1 MICGVPLL
9 DRKIAPKKNCNP
21 KESPKG
27 VNFIKSHENHP
38 AVLEKGDESSW
49 RGEIDEIIVF
59 SVNDY
64 SLSCFTQHLQRR
76 TKCKL
81 LCDIAR
87 NGLRI

>member
-38 AVLEKGDESSW
+38 AVLEKGDESW

-59 SVNDY
+59 SVYDY
-64 SLSCFTQHLQRR
+64 ALSCFTQHLQRHKHNASFYV
-76 TKCKL
+76 TSL
-81 LCDIAR
+81 EM
-87 NGLRI
+87 GYM

>member
-9 DRKIAPKKNCNP
+9 DRKIAPKKNCNT

-38 AVLEKGDESSW
+38 AVLEKETRVGG
-49 RGEIDEIIVF
+49 GEIDEIIVF
-59 SVNDY
+59 SVYDY

-76 TKCKL
+76 IQGFYVTSL
-81 LCDIAR
+81 FSR
-87 NGLRI
+87 

>member
-59 SVNDY
+59 SVYDLLGLFHV
-64 SLSCFTQHLQRR
+64 SLNIFKVSIMHAFM
-76 TKCKL
+76 
-81 LCDIAR
+81 
-87 NGLRI
+87 

>member
-38 AVLEKGDESSW
+38 AVLEKETRVVGGVKQM
-49 RGEIDEIIVF
+49 RLQCFQYMITLFHV
-59 SVNDY
+59 
-64 SLSCFTQHLQRR
+64 SLDISTSKAMF
-76 TKCKL
+76 L
-81 LCDIAR
+81 LEM
-87 NGLRI
+87 GYV